1 MSGQKETVK
10 QDKVKFPI
18 GAKLVIMIS
27 ILLIIA
33 LGTITL
39 LVTWFGSEDVQIT
52 AEENNRTVNA
62 QAANSVENELA
73 SIRANAFLLLDIINT
88 AESSS
93 SFAKRAAAFYFER
106 NPSVAAVL
114 VTDLRRSDGI
124 DRALLNT
131 TFFLSHDGTFAG
143 RNVFKTGAGGCD
155 SG

>member
-1 MSGQKETVK
+1 MTGQKEKVK
-10 QDKVKFPI
+10 QDKVRFPI
-18 GAKLVIMIS
+18 GAKLVTMIS

-39 LVTWFGSEDVQIT
+39 LVTLFGSEDVQIT

-73 SIRANAFLLLDIINT
+73 SIRANAFLLLDLINT

-93 SFAKRAAAFYFER
+93 SFAKQAATFYFER

-114 VTDLRRSDGI
+114 VTDSRRPDGI
-124 DRALLNT
+124 DRTLLNT
-131 TFFLSHDGTFAG
+131 MFFFIS
-143 RNVFKTGAGGCD
+143 
-155 SG
+155 